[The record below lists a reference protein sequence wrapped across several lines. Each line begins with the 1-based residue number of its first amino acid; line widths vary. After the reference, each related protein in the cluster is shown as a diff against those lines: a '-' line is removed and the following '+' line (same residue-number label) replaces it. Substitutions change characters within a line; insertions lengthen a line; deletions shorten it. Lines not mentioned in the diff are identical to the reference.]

1 MPIQAVFFDAAGTL
15 MKPVRGVG
23 ESYASLAARHG
34 KEVAPAEIMARFRE
48 CFESAPRLAF
58 PDAAARDI
66 ETLERQWW
74 KNLVARVFEPWGRFE
89 KFDAY
94 FAELFGYFAQPT
106 AWALYPE
113 VTETL
118 AALKQRGLILDVI
131 SNFDSRLL
139 HILDGLGAGAQF
151 ENIFVS
157 SRIGYA
163 KPDRRIFAAAL
174 RRHGLTPAQALHVG
188 DSEIHDLDGARQAGL
203 KGVLIDRR
211 NNSGAPDRIDNLRSL
226 VALLDD

>member
-1 MPIQAVFFDAAGTL
+1 MPVKAVFFDAAGTL

-23 ESYASLAARHG
+23 ESYAALAARHG
-34 KEVAPAEIMARFRE
+34 KEVAPTEIMARFRE

-74 KNLVARVFEPWGRFE
+74 KDLVVRVFEPWGRFE

-94 FAELFGYFAQPT
+94 FAELFDYFAQPA
-106 AWALYPE
+106 AWSLYPE
-113 VTETL
+113 VAETL
-118 AALKQRGLILDVI
+118 ATLKQRGLILDVI

-139 HILDGLGAGAQF
+139 RILDGLGAAAQF

-163 KPDRRIFAAAL
+163 KPDRRIFDAAL
-174 RRHGLTPAQALHVG
+174 RRHGLAPAQALHVG
-188 DSEIHDLDGARQAGL
+188 DSEIHDLDGARRAGL
-203 KGVLIDRR
+203 KAVLIDRR
-211 NNSGAPDRIDNLRSL
+211 NSSGAPDRIYNLRAIA
-226 VALLDD
+226 ALLDG